1 MGTTRKMSQQYFCP
15 AEYTLSHNLMARWD
29 PNKGGNRERT
39 ETEWLVLGLG
49 LGLGLGLELTL
60 NLTITIHT
68 YIHRLFIHV
77 TPRSTEDSLK
87 CARAYN

>member
-1 MGTTRKMSQQYFCP
+1 MVSFRVGVRV
-15 AEYTLSHNLMARWD
+15 RV
-29 PNKGGNRERT
+29 R
-39 ETEWLVLGLG
+39 
-49 LGLGLGLELTL
+49 LGLELTL

-87 CARAYN
+87 RARAYN